1 MRLFVRGSMFLLSV
15 VAVGVL
21 VAQGTKADEIKTFC
35 PASKQGGTGIFFRYG
50 EIWPQGYRTQ
60 FDEENIE
67 RKGDLTKVTFDLSSY
82 NSTKGVLMCEFND
95 RSRIEIPLPGLLL
108 RCGMTIRN
116 YDSRTK
122 PIQWLDVWCISD
134 DERRPVPNKE

>member
-1 MRLFVRGSMFLLSV
+1 MRKFFLHVFSFALIAFTQQAY
-15 VAVGVL
+15 AV
-21 VAQGTKADEIKTFC
+21 EIKTSC
-35 PASKQGGTGIFFRYG
+35 PTTKPGEPKNSFRYG
-50 EIWPQGYRTQ
+50 RIWPEGYPTHWEH
-60 FDEENIE
+60 DSIV
-67 RKGDLTKVTFDLSSY
+67 RKGELAFLERDFTDF
-82 NSTKGVLMCEFND
+82 NSAKSILMCEFKD
-95 RSRIEIPLPGLLL
+95 RSQIEIPLPGLLL